1 MNLLGYLIVTV
12 FVLGM
17 FALMF
22 ACLAILIE
30 TLNDTGIG
38 RAIMRRFKRG
48 D

>member
-17 FALMF
+17 FALML
-22 ACLAILIE
+22 ACLALCVE
-30 TLNDTGIG
+30 MLNDTELG
-38 RAIMRRFKRG
+38 RAIIRRLKRG